1 MATPHESEHQVHHP
15 STKQY
20 VFIAILLFVIT
31 IVEFVM
37 IWDRAGIDVYLGAST
52 VPLLIALSA
61 VKFAIVILFYMHLK
75 FDNPF
80 FFRVFMAG
88 LILAFMVG
96 LALIGLF
103 TAIQGESR
111 NFAEANAKYYEG
123 HGEADHGEANGEIV
137 LPTIPPPP
145 TLAPPGSESSE
156 GDGAAP
162 APSSSEPAAA
172 SSGEDIVLLNGC
184 QACHSTDGTVLVG
197 PSWKGIFGTSEAL
210 EGGGS
215 ATVDADY
222 IRESIKEPN
231 AKIVQGFL
239 PDLMPV
245 LPLTD
250 ADIDAV
256 IEYIE
261 SLK

>member
-20 VFIAILLFVIT
+20 VFIAILLFAIT

-37 IWDRAGIDVYLGAST
+37 IWDRAGIDDYLGVSK

-123 HGEADHGEANGEIV
+123 HGEAEHGEIV

-162 APSSSEPAAA
+162 APSSGTAATA
-172 SSGEDIVLLNGC
+172 SGEEIVLLNGC
-184 QACHSTDGTVLVG
+184 QACHTIDGSVLVG
-197 PSWKGIFGTSEAL
+197 PSWKGIFGSSEAL

-222 IRESIKEPN
+222 IRESIREPN
-231 AKIVQGFL
+231 AKIVEGFL

-261 SLK
+261 SLE